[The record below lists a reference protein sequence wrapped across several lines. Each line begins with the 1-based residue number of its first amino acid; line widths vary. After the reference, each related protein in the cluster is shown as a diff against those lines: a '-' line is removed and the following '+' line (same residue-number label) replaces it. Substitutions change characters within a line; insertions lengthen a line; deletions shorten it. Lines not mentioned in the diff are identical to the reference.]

1 MAGTVRVRYKGGV
14 EDKFLDLDDVLDNL
28 LKTMD
33 EPSLWGS
40 RWNEKVPLSGRFTNY
55 TLKELVESMRKYLT
69 DGSLTFNVSTS
80 GEDLQPNLI
89 MPEPC
94 PFLSRKFPV
103 CSIIRPVSTDPN
115 IFGAMAAVKGL
126 TADGL
131 FTGQTNNQFFTKLH
145 DLAEDADNATR
156 KCHRED

>member
-1 MAGTVRVRYKGGV
+1 M
-14 EDKFLDLDDVLDNL
+14 
-28 LKTMD
+28 
-33 EPSLWGS
+33 
-40 RWNEKVPLSGRFTNY
+40 
-55 TLKELVESMRKYLT
+55 T
-69 DGSLTFNVSTS
+69 DGSLAFNVSTS
-80 GEDLQPNLI
+80 GEDFQTNLI

-131 FTGQTNNQFFTKLH
+131 FTGRPIINSLRSYMTLRRMPMRRRASVIGRISAK
-145 DLAEDADNATR
+145 A
-156 KCHRED
+156 